1 MALFYSSCWF
11 LLTGFLFSVIRLVT
25 RYFFRYR
32 IENGSQKD
40 DSSCTLLPKKD
51 DEIVSPS
58 NVSRC
63 FDSTPEVIEFKDS
76 EYDGFEEKETTP
88 SFSFKFQFQSSED
101 IRRSIEEFEVANDQE
116 NTPKTMTSSHI
127 REAYV
132 AADDNSSGRMELYDK
147 KYEGRVVLIKDFQ
160 QLNSEAEVPHE
171 VLKTGCTE
179 AEMLSTDNVAAAETF
194 VNSEINT
201 SDKKDLLSEK
211 DYCGFD
217 SDAESISLSDVLS
230 LKNQTVDSNSDGCPF
245 DTDFYEFQ
253 DVTTNC
259 IGGREELTEGIQKIP
274 ETQLKFSSNSDAE
287 SIGFSDR
294 FTYVGNQ
301 VDVYKLYLSDTE
313 SMDFSE
319 GSSVMNQSSVHDST
333 FSNDFLSGNDF
344 SEHKGDLE
352 DIRREDGRSMAA
364 ESLESEDTHFSISDN
379 SDRESYKA
387 GRTDDSTL
395 SNKFLSEMDFCENGR
410 ELEGFNT
417 KEAELDDDSKE
428 PSTNNSQNNPSTS
441 DSNDMNGL
449 ESLWEHQDLIE
460 QLRMELRKVRAIGLP
475 TIPEESESPRTIN
488 DLKSWRID
496 EDFLHEDAMDELQKF
511 SKSYR
516 ERMRKFDILN
526 YQKMYAVGFL
536 QHKDPLQLMGCRK
549 SSVPMMI
556 TSLLSQNFRLN
567 GRQKADTDPSKKF
580 IKELQSDLETVYV
593 GQACLSWE
601 FLHWQ
606 YEKSRELSES
616 NPQGGCQYNQVAGEF
631 QQFQVLVQRFLE
643 NEPFQGPRVQNF
655 VKSRCVNRNFL
666 QVPASKEDCFMDKEE
681 ERSRASDGISSK
693 MLTEIMEKSIG
704 IFWNFIKADK
714 SETNG
719 ILKGILQTETE
730 LQDQKDLELL
740 IDIRADL
747 QKKEK
752 KLKDLLRTGHCLVK
766 RFQKHQ
772 EEKSD
777 QLTFFAQVDMKL
789 VSRVLKMTRI
799 TTDQLVWC
807 RKKLNKITFQDR
819 RIHREPSF
827 YLFPC

>member
-1 MALFYSSCWF
+1 
-11 LLTGFLFSVIRLVT
+11 
-25 RYFFRYR
+25 
-32 IENGSQKD
+32 
-40 DSSCTLLPKKD
+40 
-51 DEIVSPS
+51 
-58 NVSRC
+58 
-63 FDSTPEVIEFKDS
+63 
-76 EYDGFEEKETTP
+76 
-88 SFSFKFQFQSSED
+88 
-101 IRRSIEEFEVANDQE
+101 
-116 NTPKTMTSSHI
+116 MTSSHI

-160 QLNSEAEVPHE
+160 QLNSEAEVPHD

-201 SDKKDLLSEK
+201 SEKKDLLSEK
-211 DYCGFD
+211 DYCGCD

-333 FSNDFLSGNDF
+333 FSNDFLSENDF

-352 DIRREDGRSMAA
+352 DIRRENGQSMAA
-364 ESLESEDTHFSISDN
+364 ESLEFEDTHFSISDN

-417 KEAELDDDSKE
+417 KEAELDNDSKE

-526 YQKMYAVGFL
+526 YQKMYAVG
-536 QHKDPLQLMGCRK
+536 
-549 SSVPMMI
+549 
-556 TSLLSQNFRLN
+556 
-567 GRQKADTDPSKKF
+567 
-580 IKELQSDLETVYV
+580 EL
-593 GQACLSWE
+593 
-601 FLHWQ
+601 
-606 YEKSRELSES
+606 ES
-616 NPQGGCQYNQVAGEF
+616 FSCSP
-631 QQFQVLVQRFLE
+631 
-643 NEPFQGPRVQNF
+643 
-655 VKSRCVNRNFL
+655 
-666 QVPASKEDCFMDKEE
+666 
-681 ERSRASDGISSK
+681 
-693 MLTEIMEKSIG
+693 
-704 IFWNFIKADK
+704 
-714 SETNG
+714 
-719 ILKGILQTETE
+719 
-730 LQDQKDLELL
+730 
-740 IDIRADL
+740 
-747 QKKEK
+747 
-752 KLKDLLRTGHCLVK
+752 
-766 RFQKHQ
+766 
-772 EEKSD
+772 
-777 QLTFFAQVDMKL
+777 
-789 VSRVLKMTRI
+789 VS
-799 TTDQLVWC
+799 
-807 RKKLNKITFQDR
+807 F
-819 RIHREPSF
+819 
-827 YLFPC
+827 